1 MALMWILLLPLIG
14 TLVPLVLMKGS
25 RGWCALLSALAPAA
39 ALLILLSQLP
49 HLLTE
54 SRLIETYHWFPLVG
68 LNWTFY
74 LDGLSLLFALLI
86 LGIGLLVLLYA
97 RYYLAQKDNLGLFY
111 SYLLLFMS
119 AMLGIVLS
127 GNVIQLWFFWELT
140 SISSFLLIGFWFHQS
155 EARKGA
161 RMALTVTGMGGLALL
176 AGLLLIGHWVGS
188 YELSAWLASGDLI
201 REQAL
206 YPLALVLV
214 LIGAF
219 TKSAQF
225 PFHFWLPHAMAAPT
239 PVSAYLHSAT
249 MVKAGLFLLARFY
262 PLLAGTELWGW
273 LLTLAGLSTLLL
285 GAYLALFK
293 TDLKG
298 LMAYSTLSHLGLI
311 TLLMGLN
318 TELAL
323 VAALFHLLNH
333 ALFKAALFMSA
344 GIIDHETGTRDLR
357 LLRGLAH
364 ALPFTATFSLLATAA
379 MAGMPPLNG
388 FISKEML
395 LTEVLI
401 HTQWGSLSWL
411 LPVLVTLGAA
421 LSVAY
426 SVRFA
431 YGVFFAGPV
440 GPLPK
445 TPHEPPKMMLL
456 PVALLAL
463 LCLALGLFPGLLAQ
477 PLVMLAVM
485 TAQPELAPFHLALW
499 HGVNLPLGLSLVALL
514 LGCGLYAYR
523 QHLFAFR
530 ERTPDLDAKLVF
542 EAAVQAIMNRARD
555 WHQRL
560 ESGSLQHYLAWML
573 IFVLLLM
580 AQSLAELGLPLAQQ
594 VLQPIDGVS
603 WVVAILLSVGAVATV
618 ALHHQRLLALLTL
631 SLVGLMVSLAFVR
644 FSAPDLALTQ
654 ISVEVVTMI
663 LLLLALYF
671 LPQQG
676 RAESAPWR
684 VWRDLALAGGIGAV
698 VGTLNFAMITRP
710 FDSISGYF
718 LEHSY
723 SGGGGTNVVNVILVD
738 FRGTDTLGEIAV
750 LGIAALGIFKL
761 LTGLKPRIPL
771 QSPLGYAWA
780 KERYP
785 MMLATVSQSLLPL
798 ALLVSVYI
806 FLRGH
811 NQPGGG
817 FIAGLITAT
826 ALIQQY
832 IAQGILWV
840 KDRLHLNYQWM
851 IGGGLLIALS
861 TGLGSLLFG
870 QAFLTS
876 WFDYFHLPLIG
887 SFELASA
894 MLFDLGVYLTVVG
907 ATLMILAY
915 LGRLDPANV
924 IQGVR

>member
-1 MALMWILLLPLIG
+1 MALMWILLLPLLG
-14 TLVPLVLMKGS
+14 TLVPLVLMKRS
-25 RGWCALLSALAPAA
+25 RGWCASLSALAPCS
-39 ALLILLSQLP
+39 ALLLLLNQWPTLLAEGPILATYSWLP
-49 HLLTE
+49 
-54 SRLIETYHWFPLVG
+54 RIG

-140 SISSFLLIGFWFHQS
+140 SISSFLLIGFWFQQS
-155 EARKGA
+155 AARKGA
-161 RMALTVTGMGGLALL
+161 RMALTVTGTGGLALL

-188 YELSAWLASGDLI
+188 YELSVWLASGDLI

-273 LLTLAGLSTLLL
+273 LLTSAGLTTLLL

-318 TELAL
+318 TQLAL

-357 LLRGLAH
+357 VLRGLSS
-364 ALPFTATFSLLATAA
+364 ALPLTATFSLIAAAA
-379 MAGMPPLNG
+379 MAGVPPLNG

-395 LTEVLI
+395 LTEALNQ
-401 HTQWGSLSWL
+401 TQWGSLSWL
-411 LPVLVTLGAA
+411 LPVLVTGGAA

-431 YGVFFAGPV
+431 YGVFFAGPM
-440 GPLPK
+440 GPLPT
-445 TPHEPPKMMLL
+445 TPHEPPRMMLL

-463 LCLALGLFPGLLAQ
+463 LCLALGLFPAQLAE
-477 PLVMLAVM
+477 PLVMLAVI
-485 TAQPELAPFHLALW
+485 TAQPELSSPHLALW
-499 HGVNLPLGLSLVALL
+499 HGMNWPLGLSLLAFLIGTL
-514 LGCGLYAYR
+514 IFMTR
-523 QHLFAFR
+523 QRLFAFR

-542 EAAVQAIMNRARD
+542 EAGIQGLVKRAQL

-560 ESGSLQHYLAWML
+560 ENASLQRYLAWML
-573 IFVLLLM
+573 IGVLLLL
-580 AQSLAELGLPLAQQ
+580 AQPIATLSLPLAQQ
-594 VLQPIDGVS
+594 PLQPIDGVS
-603 WVVAILLSVGAVATV
+603 WVVALLLSLGALATV
-618 ALHHQRLLALLTL
+618 VVHHQRLLALLTL

-663 LLLLALYF
+663 LFLLALYF

-684 VWRDLALAGGIGAV
+684 IWRDLALAGSVGAV

-710 FDSISGYF
+710 FESISGYF
-718 LEHSY
+718 LENSY

-750 LGIAALGIFKL
+750 LGIAALGIYKL
-761 LTGLKPRIPL
+761 LTGLKPTLPT

-780 KERYP
+780 QERYP
-785 MMLATVSQSLLPL
+785 MLLATVSQSLLPL

-817 FIAGLITAT
+817 FIAGLITAI
-826 ALIQQY
+826 ALTQQY
-832 IAQGILWV
+832 IAHGILWV
-840 KDRLHLNYQWM
+840 KERLHLNYQWM

-861 TGLGSLLFG
+861 TGLGSLLFD

-907 ATLMILAY
+907 ATLMILAH
-915 LGRLDPANV
+915 LGKLDPANV